1 MKMIYNGAILPQLL
15 FAASVW
21 IESMKKKYNRAKYI
35 RVQRIINLRIA
46 KEYHTISHEALCIL
60 TGIPPIT
67 IKAEEAV
74 ALYNITGRNIQKY
87 QLDKDESS
95 RDWLH
100 PADTVTV
107 KGTTVE
113 TTDGRENRKHSIHI
127 YTDGSKSERG
137 VGPGIAIVKDDI
149 ITDTYK

>member
-1 MKMIYNGAILPQLL
+1 LGYKDSLT
-15 FAASVW
+15 
-21 IESMKKKYNRAKYI
+21 
-35 RVQRIINLRIA
+35 LRIA
-46 KEYHTISHEALCIL
+46 KVCRTISHEALCIL

-74 ALYNITGRNIQKY
+74 ALYNITTGRNIQKY
-87 QLDKDESS
+87 QLDKEENT

-113 TTDGRENRKHSIHI
+113 TTGPRRQETQHSYIHRRQQ
-127 YTDGSKSERG
+127 K
-137 VGPGIAIVKDDI
+137 
-149 ITDTYK
+149 